1 MTHATARD
9 LQNAYRLE
17 RIVGTPARWLVL
29 LLGVL
34 VMTTSDVSPFAGGLS
49 AGWLVYA
56 VVALLLTLALWVFS
70 IQPAPWLF
78 VAGYVADVVFVS
90 YLISVSGGVS
100 SPIFLLYGLLA
111 MKAVVLAPALD
122 IRAVWLP
129 FVLGP
134 LYIAVLWYTYGSPGF
149 LRERN
154 FLLNYLL
161 LWGWILGGS
170 LAAWYVLRWQRTAQA
185 LNDTLAQQEHD
196 LAQKTAILQRT
207 ASDLGQRVLELR
219 TLQEVMKSLA
229 STLQM
234 EQVLQLIVGRLANL
248 LGLSHCAVA
257 VLQRDEGRLL
267 GSLTTDGGRTAPHP
281 FEVPLSDEPATAA
294 ALAGEMPVTVL
305 DAVSSPHTAQKQ
317 LFGDWGMRSCLIIPL
332 MARQR
337 PIGALYLGDSQPGV
351 TLGESERQLATSFA
365 YFATTAIENAQL
377 YQETWEK
384 GSELEAVVVGIG
396 DGVIV
401 TDPQLNLMLMNPAA
415 ASMCGLPFNLPGGM
429 PLSLLIPS
437 GPLVNLIEET
447 LVHSQQPAV
456 RELEMAAVDGRPR
469 TYQAAASPMITTDGE
484 VRGVVTVLRDITT
497 RVELERMKTNF
508 LSVVSHELKTPLHS
522 IKGFVEIILM
532 GKTGTIN
539 DLQKDFLETV
549 REQTSQLQRL
559 INDLLEFSRLEAGQV
574 KLRLEPVAIGP
585 LVTAVVAKMTPQ
597 AAAGSVQILNQVP
610 ADFPVIEADSMRI
623 EQVITN
629 LVDNA
634 IKFTPPAGT
643 ITLSGTELANTIQ
656 LTVTD
661 SGIGIPPEE
670 HERIFDR
677 FYQVDGGSSRLYKG
691 TGLGLSICKHII
703 EHHGGRI
710 WVESPTHNGG
720 GASFSFVLPRTY
732 TGGDAV
738 LDFTTLPTAADP
750 ASLPAR
756 RLDTSA
762 TAPTTEGTT

>member
-1 MTHATARD
+1 MTLAPARD
-9 LQNAYRLE
+9 PHNAYRLE
-17 RIVGTPARWLVL
+17 RVIGIPARWLVL
-29 LLGVL
+29 LLGAL

-49 AGWLVYA
+49 AGWLIYA
-56 VVALLLTLALWVFS
+56 LAVLASTLVFWVFS
-70 IQPAPWLF
+70 PRPAPWLF
-78 VAGYVADVVFVS
+78 IAGFVIDVAFVS
-90 YLISVSGGVS
+90 YLISVSGGVT

-111 MKAVVLAPALD
+111 MKAVVLAPTLGVG
-122 IRAVWLP
+122 AVWLP
-129 FVLGP
+129 FMLGP
-134 LYIAVLWYTYGSPGF
+134 LYIGVLWYIYGSLGF

-170 LAAWYVLRWQRTAQA
+170 LATWYVLSWQRTAQA
-185 LNDTLAQQEHD
+185 LHDALTRQEHD
-196 LAQKTAILQRT
+196 LAQKTVVLQRT

-234 EQVLQLIVGRLANL
+234 EEVLQLIVGRLADL

-257 VLQRDEGRLL
+257 VLQRDEARLL

-294 ALAGEMPVTVL
+294 ALASEKPVTVR
-305 DAVSSPHTAQKQ
+305 DAAGSTHAAQAR
-317 LFGDWGMRSCLIIPL
+317 LFATWGMRSCLIMPL

-337 PIGALYLGDSQPGV
+337 PIGALYLGDSRPEI
-351 TLGESERQLATSFA
+351 TLGEAERQLATSFA
-365 YFATTAIENAQL
+365 YFAATAIENAQL

-401 TDPQLNLMLMNPAA
+401 TDPQLNLLLMNPVAA
-415 ASMCGLPFNLPGGM
+415 RMCGLPVNLPGGM

-437 GPLVNLIEET
+437 GPLLDLIAET
-447 LVHSQQPAV
+447 LAHSQSVTV
-456 RELEMAAVDGRPR
+456 RELEMTATDGRPR
-469 TYQAAASPMITTDGE
+469 TYQAVASPMVTTAGE
-484 VRGVVTVLRDITT
+484 ARGVVAVLRDITA
-497 RVELERMKTNF
+497 RVELERMKSNF

-532 GKTGTIN
+532 GKTGSIN
-539 DLQKDFLETV
+539 DLQRDFLETV
-549 REQTSQLQRL
+549 RQQTSQLQRL

-574 KLRLEPVAIGP
+574 KLRLEPVALGE
-585 LVTAVVAKMTPQ
+585 LVTRVVAKMAPQ
-597 AAAGSVQILNQVP
+597 AATASVRMLNLVP
-610 ADFPVIEADSMRI
+610 TDFPVIEADALRI

-634 IKFTPPAGT
+634 IKFTPPAGV
-643 ITLSGTELANTIQ
+643 ITLSGVERASTVELS
-656 LTVTD
+656 VTD
-661 SGIGIPPEE
+661 SGIGIPPAEQA
-670 HERIFDR
+670 RIFDR

-691 TGLGLSICKHII
+691 TGLGLSICKHIV

-710 WVESPTHNGG
+710 WVVSPGPDG
-720 GASFSFVLPRTY
+720 VGASFYCALPRTY
-732 TGGDAV
+732 SGGDAV
-738 LDFTTLPTAADP
+738 LDFTTLPAVGETRA
-750 ASLPAR
+750 
-756 RLDTSA
+756 
-762 TAPTTEGTT
+762 APTALPTTDDYAAQGAP